1 MERKKR
7 KPFSLEDKVY
17 HAIAVPVFLLFVLLC
32 AYPFYYLMIC
42 SVSDGKMVDLGK
54 VIFLPH
60 GFTMDNY
67 LRVLKYKNIF
77 RAFTISVTRVIIGTG
92 MSLAITAYAAYFF
105 TKQNMWCRKLWYR
118 LTVATMYFAAGMI
131 PVYLNYMNL
140 GLLDNFWV
148 YIIPGA
154 FNISNMVLIKTNI
167 EAVPAELEESA
178 MLDGAGYLTRFTRI
192 VLPLIKPILATTGLF
207 SAVAHWNDYFC
218 SLMYM
223 TNDKL
228 FTMQYLLYELLNQ
241 IKAILDQPDMAGQSS
256 LSMTGIKMT
265 LTVVTVIPVMCIYP
279 FIQKYYVKGVMI
291 GAVKG

>member
-7 KPFSLEDKVY
+7 KPISLEDKVY
-17 HAIAVPVFLLFVLLC
+17 HIIVVPIFVLFMLLC
-32 AYPFYYLMIC
+32 AYPFYYLFIC
-42 SVSDGKMVDLGK
+42 SLSDGKLVDLGK
-54 VIFLPH
+54 VVLYPK

-67 LRVLKYKNIF
+67 IRVLLYKNIF
-77 RAFTISVTRVIIGTG
+77 RAFGVSVLRVLVGTG
-92 MSLAITAYAAYFF
+92 MSLIISAYTAYFF
-105 TKQNMWCRKLWYR
+105 TKQNMWGRKIWYR
-118 LTVATMYFAAGMI
+118 LTVATMYFSAGMI
-131 PVYLNYMNL
+131 PIYLNYMNL
-140 GLLDNFWV
+140 GLLNNFWV

-154 FNISNMVLIKTNI
+154 LNVYNMVLIKTNI
-167 EAVPAELEESA
+167 EALPQELEESA
-178 MLDGAGYLTRFTRI
+178 MLDGAGYMTRFVRI
-192 VLPLIKPILATTGLF
+192 VLPLIKPILATTALF
-207 SAVAHWNDYFC
+207 AAVSHWNDFFC
-218 SLMYM
+218 SLMYI

-279 FIQKYYVKGVMI
+279 FIQRYYVKGVMI

>member
-1 MERKKR
+1 MKRIKR
-7 KPFSLEDKVY
+7 KPISLEDKVY
-17 HAIAVPVFLLFVLLC
+17 HGIAVPIFLAFVLLC
-32 AYPFYYLMIC
+32 AYPFYYLLIC
-42 SVSDGKMVDLGK
+42 SISDGKMVDLGK
-54 VIFLPH
+54 VIYMPR

-67 LRVLKYKNIF
+67 LRVLRYKNIF
-77 RAFTISVTRVIIGTG
+77 RAFSVSIARVLIGTG
-92 MSLAITAYAAYFF
+92 MSLIISAYAGYFF
-105 TKQNMWCRKLWYR
+105 TKQNMWGRKVWYR
-118 LTVATMYFAAGMI
+118 LTVATMYFSAGMI
-131 PVYLNYMNL
+131 PIYLNYMNL

-154 FNISNMVLIKTNI
+154 LNIYNMVLIKTNI

-178 MLDGAGYLTRFTRI
+178 MLDGAGYFTRFVRI
-192 VLPLIKPILATTGLF
+192 ILPLTKPILATTGLF
-207 SAVAHWNDYFC
+207 AAVAHWNDYFC

>member
-1 MERKKR
+1 MEKMKR
-7 KPFSLEDKVY
+7 KPISLEDKVY
-17 HAIAVPVFLLFVLLC
+17 HAIAVPIFVAFMLIC
-32 AYPFYYLMIC
+32 AYPFYYLFIC
-42 SVSDGKMVDLGK
+42 SISDGKLVDLGK
-54 VIFLPH
+54 VIFLPQ

-67 LRVLKYKNIF
+67 VRVLKYKNIF
-77 RAFTISVTRVIIGTG
+77 RAFTNSVVRVLLGTG
-92 MSLAITAYAAYFF
+92 LSTIVTAYTAYFF
-105 TKQNMWCRKLWYR
+105 TKQSMWARKIWYR
-118 LTVATMYFAAGMI
+118 MTVATMYFAAGMI

-148 YIIPGA
+148 YILPGML
-154 FNISNMVLIKTNI
+154 NVSNMVLIKTNI

-178 MLDGAGYLTRFTRI
+178 MLDGAGYMTRFIRI
-192 VLPLIKPILATTGLF
+192 VLPLIKPILATTALF
-207 SAVAHWNDYFC
+207 TAVAHWNDFFC

-241 IKAILDQPDMAGQSS
+241 IKALMDQPDIAGNAYV
-256 LSMTGIKMT
+256 SMTGIKMT
-265 LTVVTVIPVMCIYP
+265 LTVVTVVPVMCIYP

>member
-7 KPFSLEDKVY
+7 KPISLEDKVY
-17 HAIAVPVFLLFVLLC
+17 HAIAVPLFLLFVLLC
-32 AYPFYYLMIC
+32 AYPFYYLLIC
-42 SVSDGKMVDLGK
+42 SISDGKMVDLGK
-54 VIFLPH
+54 VVFLPQ
-60 GFTMDNY
+60 GITMDNY
-67 LRVLKYKNIF
+67 LRVIKYKNIF
-77 RAFTISVTRVIIGTG
+77 QSFTVSIVRVLVGTG
-92 MSLAITAYAAYFF
+92 SSLIVSAYAGYFF
-105 TKQNMWCRKLWYR
+105 TKQNMWGRKVWYR
-118 LTVATMYFAAGMI
+118 LTVATMYFSAGMI
-131 PVYLNYMNL
+131 PIYLNYMNL

-154 FNISNMVLIKTNI
+154 LNIYNMVLIKTNI

-178 MLDGAGYLTRFTRI
+178 MLDGAGYFTRFFRI
-192 VLPLIKPILATTGLF
+192 ILPLTKPILATTALF

-241 IKAILDQPDMAGQSS
+241 IKALMDMPDIGGATV
-256 LSMTGIKMT
+256 SMTGIKMT